1 MKKLVL
7 ALLAVATVGSASA
20 QKNTFLVYG
29 NAGVNWGKTDNGAA
43 VGTSE
48 NTSWNITPG
57 VGYQFNNHLTV
68 GLQGGYMSDKNVT
81 NAISLAPAGV
91 KSTNMNREWQLG
103 AFFRYTQP
111 LTGIFNMW
119 TQLDLSYVSGKMTSD
134 VVTTAGTGI
143 STAAPTAS
151 DMYNGFQAMI
161 TPAIGVNVHKGWALN
176 FGIGGLGFRTTT
188 FDKAPT
194 TTSNFMVTFGQQFN
208 VGVSRNI
215 GCHCKKSRG
224 HKEPGME
231 HRKMKK
237 SSDDDD
243 E

>member
-1 MKKLVL
+1 MKKLIL
-7 ALLAVATVGSASA
+7 ALLAVATVGTANA

-29 NAGVNWGKTDNGAA
+29 NAGVNWGKTDMGAA
-43 VGTSE
+43 TGTNE

-57 VGYQFNNHLTV
+57 VGFQFNNHLTV
-68 GLQGGYMSDKNVT
+68 GVQGGYMSDKSIN
-81 NAISLAPAGV
+81 NSISLAPAGV
-91 KSTNMNREWQLG
+91 KTTNVGREWQAG

-119 TQLDLSYVSGKMTSD
+119 TQLDLSYISGKNTSD
-134 VVTTAGTGI
+134 VVTTSSLGVA
-143 STAAPTAS
+143 TAAPQVS

-176 FGIGGLGFRTTT
+176 FGIGGLGFRSVS

-194 TTSNFMVTFGQQFN
+194 TMNNFMVTFGQQFN

-215 GCHCKKSRG
+215 GCHCGTKRG